1 MRRPFFIACTG
12 LLLGTL
18 IYTDATAD
26 RVDTRIVE
34 KSLQLG
40 RSATAIQQAD
50 ALLEVRPD
58 SPELLFVKA
67 RALAAIGNVDAAVG
81 LYERLIAE
89 HPGLPE
95 PYNNLGVLYAAQG
108 DTQRAAELLQQA
120 LEAHPVYSIVY
131 RNLSQVYADRAI
143 TAYRKAMGTDSTKSD
158 VPLEL
163 SAIGALTRPAT
174 GSQ

>member
-1 MRRPFFIACTG
+1 MRLTFIPACTA
-12 LLLGTL
+12 LLWGTL
-18 IYTDATAD
+18 IHANACAD
-26 RVDTRIVE
+26 RVDTRVVE
-34 KSLQLG
+34 KSLQHG
-40 RSATAIQQAD
+40 QTAIAIQQAD

-67 RALAAIGNVDAAVG
+67 RALAASGDVDAAVD
-81 LYERLIAE
+81 LYEQLITD
-89 HPGLPE
+89 HPGMPE

-108 DTQRAAELLQQA
+108 DTEWAAELLQQA
-120 LEAHPVYSIVY
+120 LEAHAVYSIVY